1 MSEAPTGDPIEIYLS
16 LDEAQNPDAMRAL
29 AAKKLA
35 VPLDDLP
42 ELRVLRR
49 AIDARGKHTRFHVLL
64 GVGPDVPDEP
74 VGAASSTRSSI
85 SRARGDRGI
94 GPGGPVLRI

>member
-35 VPLDDLP
+35 VP
-42 ELRVLRR
+42 RR
-49 AIDARGKHTRFHVLL
+49 RPA
-64 GVGPDVPDEP
+64 
-74 VGAASSTRSSI
+74 
-85 SRARGDRGI
+85 
-94 GPGGPVLRI
+94 